1 MDTEKWNQIQDQLYK
16 PTTTNLSKDTT
27 SNIWYIQPDWEAA
40 REQNKHERKMDELRD
55 MIKLREAERERRRA
69 VIDVLAIDDN
79 GEIAVETK
87 NTWNMYSKK
96 KVANFSHPT
105 LKIYRNASS
114 GERRFLISV
123 TIGNEVKSIW
133 IEEKDCGKAKVLL
146 EKFNASGAEF
156 FCRKQAEKKDLII
169 QLWAALLRDTPEEI
183 ICRER
188 LGWYRDDNG
197 KYKFNREES
206 LSWIKII
213 KTK

>member
-206 LSWIKII
+206 LTWIKII